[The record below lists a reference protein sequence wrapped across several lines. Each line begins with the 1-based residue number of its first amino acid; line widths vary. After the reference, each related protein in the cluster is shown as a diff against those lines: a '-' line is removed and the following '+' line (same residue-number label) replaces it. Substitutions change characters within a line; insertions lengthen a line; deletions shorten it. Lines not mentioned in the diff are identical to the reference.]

1 MSQEDLILA
10 TVFADISGSTSLY
23 ENLGDERAHKVV
35 SSCISVL
42 SEVIVRYKGTII
54 KTIGDEVMSTFE
66 GADMAVHAAIGMQK
80 AVDSMPPII
89 PGQTIKPNIRIGL
102 HFGPVIR
109 HGSDVFGDAVNV
121 ASRMVSLAKPRQI
134 ITTQQTIYALPEGAG
149 VDIRCIDRTTIK
161 GRGGE
166 FIIYEVIWEEE
177 TLTIMIS
184 EGLATKAHDIR
195 LCLRLGEKLVYVDSS
210 NPSVTLGRQA
220 QNDLVVDDAIT
231 SRIHA
236 RIEFHRGKFTLI
248 DQSTNGTFVCEDDKE
263 PLLVHNDEVVLGEGG
278 FITMGRLAA
287 AESPEAIRFTFEN
300 SVSSH
305 PSILG

>member
-10 TVFADISGSTSLY
+10 ILFADISGSTSMY
-23 ENLGDERAHKVV
+23 ENLGDAHAHKLV

-42 SEVIVRYKGTII
+42 SEAVIQHGGTII
-54 KTIGDEVMSTFE
+54 KTIGDEVMSTFPR
-66 GADMAVHAAIGMQK
+66 ADMATHAAIRMQK
-80 AVDSMPPII
+80 AIDSMPPII
-89 PGQTIKPNIRIGL
+89 KGQSMKPNIRIGL
-102 HFGPVIR
+102 HMGPVIS
-109 HGSDVFGDAVNV
+109 HGRDVFGDAVNV
-121 ASRMVSLAKPRQI
+121 AARMVSLAKPRQI

-184 EGLATKAHDIR
+184 EDLVQQAHNSR
-195 LCLRLGEKLVYVDSS
+195 LRLRLGEKEVYVDSN

-236 RIEFHRGKFTLI
+236 RIEFHRGKFVLI
-248 DQSTNGTFVCEDDKE
+248 DQSTNGTFVCEDHKE
-263 PLLVHNDEVVLGEGG
+263 PLFVHNDETVLGQRGV
-278 FITMGRLAA
+278 ISMGRK
-287 AESPEAIRFTFEN
+287 AEPGSPDEILFAFEN
-300 SVSSH
+300 
-305 PSILG
+305 

>member
-42 SEVIVRYKGTII
+42 SEVILRYKGTII

-177 TLTIMIS
+177 TLTIMLS
-184 EGLATKAHDIR
+184 EDPAQKVSDSR
-195 LCLRLGEKLVYVDSS
+195 LYLRLRGKEISVDTD

-220 QNDLVVDDAIT
+220 QNDLVIDDKAT
-231 SRIHA
+231 SRLHA
-236 RIEFHRGKFTLI
+236 RIEYHRGRFVLI
-248 DQSTNGTFVCEDDKE
+248 DQSTNGTFVSLAGEK
-263 PLLVHNDEVVLGEGG
+263 PVLVHNDEYVLV
-278 FITMGRLAA
+278 GRGTISTGR
-287 AESPEAIRFTFEN
+287 ETEDGSSEVIQFSFEE
-300 SVSSH
+300 
-305 PSILG
+305 

>member
-1 MSQEDLILA
+1 MSQENLSLA
-10 TVFADISGSTSLY
+10 IVFADISGSTGLY
-23 ENLGDERAHKVV
+23 ENLGDERAHKLV

-42 SEVIVRYKGTII
+42 SEVIVRHKGTII

-66 GADMAVHAAIGMQK
+66 GADMAVHAAIDMQK
-80 AVDSMPPII
+80 AIDSMPPVI
-89 PGQTIKPNIRIGL
+89 PEQRIRPNIRIGL
-102 HFGPVIR
+102 HMGPVIR

-184 EGLATKAHDIR
+184 EGLATVAHDSR
-195 LCLRLGEKLVYVDSS
+195 LCLRLGEKVVYVDSN

-220 QNDLVVDDAIT
+220 QNDLVVDDTIN
-231 SRIHA
+231 SRLHA
-236 RIEFHRGKFTLI
+236 RIEFHRGKFILI

-263 PLLVHNDEVVLGEGG
+263 PFFVHNDEIVLGQRG
-278 FITMGRLAA
+278 IISMGRLAA
-287 AESPEAIRFTFEN
+287 AESPEAIRFTFEQ
-300 SVSSH
+300 
-305 PSILG
+305 